1 MGGCVEWVYWQ
12 GGLEGCVEWVYWQGT
27 RPGRREPCKGSI
39 VRGGG
44 AGVVDGIRANRVLIY
59 ETWRGGVERRVGSV
73 RVCVK
78 GEDGEVGSM
87 RVESE

>member
-1 MGGCVEWVYWQ
+1 MSIGRVGWKGVLRGCVACLASKRRARDAC
-12 GGLEGCVEWVYWQGT
+12 GGAEVGA
-27 RPGRREPCKGSI
+27 
-39 VRGGG
+39 GGG